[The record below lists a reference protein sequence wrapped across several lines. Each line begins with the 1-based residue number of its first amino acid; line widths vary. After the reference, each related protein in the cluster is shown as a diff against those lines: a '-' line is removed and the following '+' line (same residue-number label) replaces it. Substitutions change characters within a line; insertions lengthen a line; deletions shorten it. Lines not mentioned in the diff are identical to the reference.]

1 MPVKQQID
9 RKPHHD
15 PLASCSAETL
25 WTERT
30 PNSPLP
36 PPIFPRRTFRRPS
49 HSEGPQVP
57 RREGSASC
65 AETGRGCPGAAR
77 PSPRGAA
84 LALTLARH
92 VCAGRAAPR
101 MAQGAG
107 REGGRNAGREAGG
120 SPRSPRGGRAAP
132 HARQRGCG
140 RPASARLGH
149 SAAQAV
155 APVRAVSCE
164 AAPRLGVTISP
175 ATQSRRKTSPSSA
188 AVISTQGAGP
198 GGWGRHRSAER
209 ARLTPTPP
217 SPKRKRGPQRVTC
230 NTDGKQGGPH

>member
-107 REGGRNAGREAGG
+107 REGGRNAGREAAG
-120 SPRSPRGGRAAP
+120 PRGVPGAGVLLP
-132 HARQRGCG
+132 TPG
-140 RPASARLGH
+140 S
-149 SAAQAV
+149 
-155 APVRAVSCE
+155 E
-164 AAPRLGVTISP
+164 AAG
-175 ATQSRRKTSPSSA
+175 ARRAP
-188 AVISTQGAGP
+188 
-198 GGWGRHRSAER
+198 GWGTALLRRWLR
-209 ARLTPTPP
+209 
-217 SPKRKRGPQRVTC
+217 
-230 NTDGKQGGPH
+230 